1 MNFRFLLCELKR
13 IVYIPTLLKLEL
25 VVKREQRRG
34 KTGGRKGEGKRAGFV
49 YRVMRG
55 KVEEWG

>member
-1 MNFRFLLCELKR
+1 M
-13 IVYIPTLLKLEL
+13 EL
-25 VVKREQRRG
+25 VAKSEQRRG

-55 KVEEWG
+55 MKGKVEEWG